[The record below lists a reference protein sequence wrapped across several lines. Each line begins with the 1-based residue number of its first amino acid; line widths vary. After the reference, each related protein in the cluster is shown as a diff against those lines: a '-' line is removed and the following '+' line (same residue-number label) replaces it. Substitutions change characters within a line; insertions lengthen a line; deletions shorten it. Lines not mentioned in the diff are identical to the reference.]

1 MSLLNEKTVLAI
13 DPGSR
18 KLGMALVQRNSENN
32 LALLWHRICPV
43 DSLASALI
51 EANAAHP
58 YSMVIVG
65 NGTGSND
72 LVTELRR
79 EQPSIGILIVNEKD
93 TTMQARERYWEHHPR
108 TGWRRLL
115 PATLQVPPD
124 PVDDFVA
131 MILAERVL
139 LSD

>member
-1 MSLLNEKTVLAI
+1 MSVLNEKTVLAI

-18 KLGMALVQRNSENN
+18 KLGMALVKRTSENKLN
-32 LALLWHRICPV
+32 LLWHKICPV
-43 DSLASALI
+43 EMLASALV
-51 EANAAHP
+51 EANATET

-115 PATLQVPPD
+115 PATLQVPPN

>member
-1 MSLLNEKTVLAI
+1 MSVLNEKTVLAI

-18 KLGMALVQRNSENN
+18 KLGMALVKRTSENKLN
-32 LALLWHRICPV
+32 LLWHKICPV
-43 DSLASALI
+43 EMLASALV
-51 EANAAHP
+51 EANATEP

-72 LVTELRR
+72 LVAELRH

-115 PATLQVPPD
+115 PATLQVPPN